1 MLKSQQPQGEVVVGI
16 SFSIENLCPI

>member
-1 MLKSQQPQGEVVVGI
+1 LKSQQPQGEVVVGI